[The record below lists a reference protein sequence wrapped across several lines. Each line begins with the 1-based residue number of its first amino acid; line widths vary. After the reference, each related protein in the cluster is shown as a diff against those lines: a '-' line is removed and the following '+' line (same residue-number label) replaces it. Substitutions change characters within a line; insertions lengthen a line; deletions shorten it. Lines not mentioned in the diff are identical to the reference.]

1 MKLYLQKVLVFR
13 PVFWTKNKMDLCKV
27 VLFLALL
34 GISCGAESKS
44 PCQGCKD
51 LVDGILKVKFRKCY
65 FFACVLF
72 FNILHIVFYFTK

>member
-1 MKLYLQKVLVFR
+1 ME
-13 PVFWTKNKMDLCKV
+13 LCKV

-51 LVDGILKVKFRKCY
+51 LVDGILKVNLKYVNF
-65 FFACVLF
+65 
-72 FNILHIVFYFTK
+72 